1 MALELLTELATGE
14 ICEGGIGR
22 FGASG
27 LKITKRQRCGG
38 PGRTSI
44 LSVAADGVAEADQ
57 AGDLNLQF
65 FWARG
70 SGPFL
75 GSPVPSGQK
84 RNHLERY
91 VETQPTRIHRP
102 NSHPGT
108 ASARAV
114 GSGL

>member
-1 MALELLTELATGE
+1 VALELLTELATGE

-65 FWARG
+65 FLGQRQWPLPWQP
-70 SGPFL
+70 SPFRTEKE
-75 GSPVPSGQK
+75 SP
-84 RNHLERY
+84 
-91 VETQPTRIHRP
+91 
-102 NSHPGT
+102 
-108 ASARAV
+108 
-114 GSGL
+114 